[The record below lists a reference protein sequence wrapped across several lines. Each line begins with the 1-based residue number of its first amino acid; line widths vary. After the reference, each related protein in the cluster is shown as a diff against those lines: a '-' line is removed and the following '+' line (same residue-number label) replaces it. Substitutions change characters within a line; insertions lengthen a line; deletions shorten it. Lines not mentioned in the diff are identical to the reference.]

1 MTITWLITFKAI
13 FLGIF
18 LEALPYILIG
28 VVLSSLIHVYLP
40 EQWIQKHVPKHPL
53 KGILFAIGFGFLFPI
68 CECGIIPVIKRL
80 VQKGMPVYIG
90 VVLLVVGPIF
100 NPVVLLATH
109 TAFQA
114 HPSIFYLR
122 FILAILIG
130 TRIGLSFSFVKDASE
145 VIKENRQPFK
155 LIHSDANAR
164 PTSTITKLKQ
174 VITHAMDEFYDMGT
188 YLLLGSVLT
197 ALIQVGVPRGLF
209 SIFSDGLLSH
219 VFMVAFAYV
228 LSLCSTSDAF
238 VGYSFWNIINH
249 KAILTFLVFG
259 PMLDLKSTFMLMAAF
274 NKKFV
279 RKYVFLVFLLVGLM
293 AGAMEFVG
301 RVWEGMQ

>member
-1 MTITWLITFKAI
+1 LW
-13 FLGIF
+13 
-18 LEALPYILIG
+18 
-28 VVLSSLIHVYLP
+28 
-40 EQWIQKHVPKHPL
+40 
-53 KGILFAIGFGFLFPI
+53 
-68 CECGIIPVIKRL
+68 
-80 VQKGMPVYIG
+80 
-90 VVLLVVGPIF
+90 
-100 NPVVLLATH
+100 
-109 TAFQA
+109 
-114 HPSIFYLR
+114 

-145 VIKENRQPFK
+145 VLKENRQPFK
-155 LIHSDANAR
+155 MIHSNANTG
-164 PTSTITKLKQ
+164 PSSTSTKLKQ

-209 SIFSDGLLSH
+209 SVFSDGLLSH
-219 VFMVAFAYV
+219 VFMVVFAYV

-279 RKYVFLVFLLVGLM
+279 RKYVFLVFLLVSLM
-293 AGAMEFVG
+293 AGTMEFVA